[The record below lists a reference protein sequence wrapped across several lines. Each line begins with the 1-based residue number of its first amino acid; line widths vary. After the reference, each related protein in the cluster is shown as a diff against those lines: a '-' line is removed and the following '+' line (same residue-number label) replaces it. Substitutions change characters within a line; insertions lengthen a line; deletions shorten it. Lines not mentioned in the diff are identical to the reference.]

1 VHKLVLG
8 RWNAIAANVAPLQ
21 TRQLRRFQDSIR
33 RDGIRKVGGPGVLRH
48 DCPVT
53 QTVDAGSN
61 CFVYRLL
68 GRQVAP
74 IQGAVPLKARYRLWV
89 GYVDGNWQVES
100 YDYDLIPA
108 G

>member
-1 VHKLVLG
+1 MRRLIIG
-8 RWNAIAANVAPLQ
+8 RWNAIAADVTPLL
-21 TRQLRRFQDSIR
+21 TRQVRHFQDSIH
-33 RDGIRKVGGPGVLRH
+33 RDGIQRAQGPGALRH
-48 DCPVT
+48 DCPAT
-53 QTVDAGSN
+53 PTVDAGSD

-68 GRQVAP
+68 GRQIVP

-89 GYVDGNWQVES
+89 GYEDGRWQVES